1 MKVIDLFCGAGGFS
15 EGFRQAGFDI
25 VLGIDHWSPAVM
37 TFQQNQSRIGDDIA
51 LQGDIYS
58 ISLLPDDEFDSII
71 PEAEVIIGSPPC
83 VSFSNSNR
91 SGKADKSEGIKL
103 VLSFLRIVARKKW
116 KANSTLK
123 YWIMENVPNSAIF
136 IKDKYSAQELNLLGE
151 KNLYVKN
158 KSSDV
163 YNATYFGVPSRRKRY
178 LCGEFPEPRKT
189 NGKESKRPLS
199 FVLKALGQPFE
210 KMDETI
216 SDPLYSITV
225 PGDNVTDHHYLQP
238 VAKHQ
243 WEQAK
248 RLKQDKGYMGKMAF
262 PENENKPARTI
273 MATLTFGA
281 RESMILANNNNGY
294 RAPTIREVASLMSF
308 PVTYNFYG
316 DSIATKYR
324 LVGNAV
330 PPMLSYAL
338 AIAILER
345 ENQQLLVPNF
355 SATIPNCSFVNLNG
369 SIFPEA
375 PESRKKKTS
384 IFKYHIPYMKIN
396 TFRVELTNSG
406 SDFVKHDFNW
416 RVELHRSQGK
426 DHARKYNIDVPSSFF
441 SDEQLK
447 AITSFVDS
455 LTCKEYSFNYFQEVH
470 CMTEEERLQQSLIG
484 PYELLERVRGFID
497 ELLNRRYILSQ
508 EYVIPGVDRS
518 VPSAIALGY
527 YVLESILKRMQRN
540 NE

>member
-1 MKVIDLFCGAGGFS
+1 MKVIDLFCGGGGFS

-25 VLGIDHWSPAVM
+25 ILGIDNWSPAVM
-37 TFQQNQSRIGDDIA
+37 TFQENQSRDGNVIS
-51 LQGDIYS
+51 LQGDIYN
-58 ISLLPDDEFDSII
+58 ISLLPDNEFDCLI
-71 PEAEVIIGSPPC
+71 PDTEVIIGSPPC

-116 KANSTLK
+116 KANSVLK
-123 YWIMENVPNSAIF
+123 YWIMENVPNSATF
-136 IKDKYSAQELNLLGE
+136 IKEKYSAQELNLLGD
-151 KNLYVKN
+151 KILFVKN
-158 KSSDV
+158 NSSDV

-210 KMDETI
+210 KINETI

-225 PGDNVTDHHYLQP
+225 PGDTVTDHHYLQP

-243 WEQAK
+243 WQQAK

-281 RESMILANNNNGY
+281 RESMILANNTNGY

-345 ENQQLLVPNF
+345 EDHKLLAPTF
-355 SATIPNCSFVNLNG
+355 SASIPKSSFMNLNG
-369 SIFPEA
+369 SKIPEV
-375 PESRKKKTS
+375 PESRKKSTS
-384 IFKYHIPYMKIN
+384 RFRYHIPYMKIN

-406 SDFVKHDFNW
+406 SDFVRHEFIW

-426 DHARKYNIDVPSSFF
+426 NSARKYNITVPSTFF
-441 SDEQLK
+441 TNKQLE
-447 AITSFVDS
+447 AITSFVES
-455 LTCKEYSFNYFQEVH
+455 IPCKDYSFNFFQEVY
-470 CMTEEERLQQSLIG
+470 CMTEEERLHKSLTG
-484 PYELLERVRGFID
+484 PYELLNGIRSFID
-497 ELLNRRYILSQ
+497 EVMTRDLAMGDDLLMSGVNRPIPMAIVLGHYI
-508 EYVIPGVDRS
+508 
-518 VPSAIALGY
+518 
-527 YVLESILKRMQRN
+527 LESILERMKSNR
-540 NE
+540 E